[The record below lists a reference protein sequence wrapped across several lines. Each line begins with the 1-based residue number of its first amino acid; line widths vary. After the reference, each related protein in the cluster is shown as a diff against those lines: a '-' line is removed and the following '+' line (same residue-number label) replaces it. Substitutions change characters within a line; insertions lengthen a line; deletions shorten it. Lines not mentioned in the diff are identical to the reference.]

1 MVKYVLKHDKFGYYK
16 PSNSGS
22 SWYSDADFVSD
33 PVFATQWSTKET
45 PIEHMFDLLA
55 KRNSI
60 PQLLDRESY
69 SIVPVEIVVNIQEG
83 IPGIECINEL
93 QNQIT
98 ELDSMSN
105 EDFDRIS
112 EAKYKWYKK
121 IKAKLATIIN

>member
-1 MVKYVLKHDKFGYYK
+1 MIKYVLKHDKFGYYR

-33 PVFATQWSTKET
+33 PIFATQWSTKET
-45 PIEHMFDLLA
+45 PIEHMFDLLT

-69 SIVPVEIVVNIQEG
+69 SVVPVEIIVNMQEA
-83 IPGIECINEL
+83 IPGKDCIDEL
-93 QNQIT
+93 QNQIN

-105 EDFDRIS
+105 DDFDQIT
-112 EAKYKWYKK
+112 EARFKWYKK
-121 IKAKLATIIN
+121 VKAKLAAIIK